1 MAEIPAEHGGNRAF
15 IEDPATATNADTI
28 GDLTAMMQLLMHAVE
43 QTEAVPAALRNAVAV
58 ARPRVDA
65 ARQAAE
71 AIALRDVNQRNPPP
85 LTHIPEGG
93 FGDQPFG
100 NTRFQHIAKFEVKDD
115 RKPPPAEVYSWLSA
129 CSVTATTARLDDNAF
144 YTLLMSTSTHDA
156 FRYVE
161 SCFRRGLPVRET
173 VRCLEGRYGNLE
185 TPAEAGL
192 SLTDYE
198 RNPKRSICATLDDL
212 RILATLHLRT
222 LPAAER
228 QQRIEELVQIHLL
241 RVLPNDIGLIIKEE
255 IRRASL
261 SGAKVPSVDDLA
273 NRADRL
279 EARKTSHHDKRDK
292 DRHHVR
298 QTQEVYIDK
307 PSIPMLES
315 HVVSSREAASIKAA
329 RYLREVEAA
338 EAAEE
343 LMNSMQPGNI
353 HDDTEM
359 EIVETAMA
367 IQQVLTTR
375 NQQTSPQNLLSAAI
389 RQMNKRRMPVNQVSG
404 ADQVPQGPPNK
415 MARQTTFIEL
425 LKLANVNKG
434 ECLMCGLQG
443 HIRGNVNCALRG
455 LPLMDIPCTRCGKG
469 LHSADSCPKPYM
481 NPNVV
486 NVCEGES
493 LNGL

>member
-1 MAEIPAEHGGNRAF
+1 MAAIPPEHGGNRTF
-15 IEDPATATNADTI
+15 MEDPASATNADTI
-28 GDLTAMMQLLMHAVE
+28 GDLSAMLQFFMHVVE
-43 QTEAVPAALRNAVAV
+43 RTDAVPVDLRNAVAV

-65 ARQAAE
+65 VRQAAE
-71 AIALRDVNQRNPPP
+71 AIALRDVNQRKPPP
-85 LTHIPEGG
+85 LTHIPDGG

-129 CSVTATTARLDDNAF
+129 CSVTATTARLNDDAF

-156 FRYVE
+156 FRYIE
-161 SCFRRGLPVRET
+161 SCLRRGLPIKET

-185 TPAEAGL
+185 TPADAGL
-192 SLTDYE
+192 SLADYE
-198 RNPKRSICATLDDL
+198 RQPKRSVCSTLDDL

-228 QQRIEELVQIHLL
+228 YQRIEELVQIHLL
-241 RVLPNDIGLIIKEE
+241 RVLTGEVGTALMEE

-261 SGAKVPSVDDLA
+261 SGAKLPTNDDLA

-279 EARKTSHHDKRDK
+279 EARKTSASHHDKK
-292 DRHHVR
+292 ERHHAR
-298 QTQEVYIDK
+298 QVQEAHFDK
-307 PSIPMLES
+307 MSVPMSES
-315 HVVSSREAASIKAA
+315 HAVSSREAASIKAA
-329 RYLREVEAA
+329 KYFREVEAA

-343 LMNSMQPGNI
+343 LMSSMQPGNI
-353 HDDTEM
+353 NDDTEM

-404 ADQVPQGPPNK
+404 AEQAPQGPPNK

-469 LHSADSCPKPYM
+469 LHSADNCPKPYM